1 MIFKIEYVSGG
12 RAWSYCPFHDD
23 THRPNVSITLYGKYG
38 GRWKCWACNKSGTL
52 SDGEMSLLN
61 IEPLKEYNTHSSN
74 YRVRWGR
81 LITSYKENLNRFPLL
96 REGLVHEL
104 NIQTRLLNHW
114 DVGYD
119 GQAFTIPM
127 LEDGQWVGVQ
137 RRFPDG
143 KKCCITGSKLGV
155 MGNNSCGVWKN
166 MPLFICE
173 GFTDAIAVGD
183 LGFSSIARPHCHFVE
198 GVIDY
203 LNYGDEGYGDEG
215 EEEEEWNNIIIVPDN
230 DAVGIEGANNLLDSI
245 RKNVSFYDRLDMFE
259 FSGAKDV
266 RELIKLKGKDKVKTE
281 LERLT

>member
-38 GRWKCWACNKSGTL
+38 GKWVCWACGKRGTL
-52 SDGEMSLLN
+52 SDGEMKLLN
-61 IEPLKEYNTHSSN
+61 IEPLKEYNACSSN
-74 YRVRWGR
+74 YRVRWGK
-81 LITSYKENLNRFPLL
+81 LILSYKDNLNRLPLL
-96 REGLVHEL
+96 KEGLAHEL
-104 NIQTRLLNHW
+104 NIQTKLLSYW

-127 LEDGQWVGVQ
+127 IENCQWAGVQ

-155 MGNNSCGVWKN
+155 ISNNSFGVWKN
-166 MPLFICE
+166 EPLFICE
-173 GFTDAIAVGD
+173 GFTDAIAVND
-183 LGFSSIARPHCHFVE
+183 LGFNSIARPHCHFVE

-203 LNYGDEGYGDEG
+203 LNYGDEV
-215 EEEEEWNNIIIVPDN
+215 EEEEGWNNIIIVPDN
-230 DAVGIEGANNLLDSI
+230 DAIGIEGAKHLFDSI
-245 RKNVSFYDRLDMFE
+245 CINVAYGRIEVFK

-266 RELIKLKGKDKVKTE
+266 RELIELKGKDKVMIE
-281 LERLT
+281 LKRLT